1 MRRTLLLLL
10 AVVMLSG
17 SALAE
22 KLPYLEKL
30 PPVIEREIFFGDP
43 EIAGAQLSPDGEY
56 VSFLKQYKGHLNI
69 WVKEKKQKFE
79 EAYPVTADTIRS
91 VRGYTWT
98 RDGRFIIYVQDK
110 GGNENFHVYA
120 VDPYADLAAGQDVP
134 EARDLTPIEGIR
146 AMFYSL
152 PKNEPDVIY
161 IGLNDRDE
169 RYHDLYKLHISTG
182 EKTLMRQND
191 EGYSSWDFDRQGNLR
206 LATRETEDGGTEIFR
221 IDGEEFVSIFTCTVD
236 ETANPVG
243 FHVDGKRFY
252 MITNKG
258 DENDLSRL
266 VLFDPVSLEEEFVH
280 SDPEGRVDFG
290 GSLFSNKTDEIIAI
304 YYVGDR
310 LRVYFMDAEWE
321 KKYKKILKKHPEG
334 DVYPGSMTADDRYIL
349 ISVTSDTDPG
359 ATYLW
364 DTKKNKTSFLYRPRP
379 KLPIEHL
386 APMKP
391 VRYLSRDGL
400 KISAYLTVP
409 KGIEPK
415 NLAVVIMPHGG
426 PWARDYW
433 GYDPYA
439 QFLANR
445 GYAVFQPNFRGSS
458 GYGKS
463 FLNAAKDEWGDKMQ
477 DDITDGV
484 EYLIKQG
491 IVDPEK
497 VSIFGGSYG
506 GYATLAGLAFT
517 PDIYAC
523 GVDYVGV
530 SNLITFL
537 NSIPAYWETARKF
550 LNEHVGDP
558 NDPEDVERMKR
569 QSPLFSA
576 HEIKAPLLVI
586 QGANDPRVK
595 KAESDQIV
603 VAMRDLGRDV
613 EYVIAPDEGH
623 GFLNETNRL
632 AFTVA
637 MEKFLAKHLGGRY
650 QTEVAADLQAH
661 LDGITID
668 VASVTLP
675 EGIEGAE
682 NAMTAALPVV
692 DASGI
697 KPFTLTWKATTN
709 AGGQEIEIDIVQKY
723 EKAKCM
729 GNPAWLIASNTTMP
743 MSSAIDTFW
752 VDHATVLPIKW
763 RVHQGPAYVEVM
775 FSNDAVK
782 GSIDMGAQKI
792 PVDIALEAPTFG
804 SGATLDLLF
813 AALPLEVGYK
823 ATVRSFEIQMQKV
836 RPMSLEVVGTET
848 VTVPAGTFEAYKVEI
863 KPLDG
868 EMGGG
873 MTWVMKDA
881 PGYPV
886 MADMQLPPQSG
897 GLVIHSELVKFE

>member
-1 MRRTLLLLL
+1 MRRALLLLL

-30 PPVIEREIFFGDP
+30 PPMIEREIFFGDP
-43 EIAGAQLSPDGEY
+43 EIARAQLSPDGEY

-91 VRGYTWT
+91 VRGYAWT
-98 RDGRFIIYVQDK
+98 RDGRYIIYVQDK
-110 GGNENFHVYA
+110 GGNENYHIYA
-120 VDPYADLAAGQDVP
+120 VDPYAELTAGQDVP

-191 EGYSSWDFDRQGNLR
+191 EGYSNWVFDLQGKLR
-206 LATRETEDGGTEIFR
+206 LATLETEDGGTEIFR
-221 IDGEEFVSIFTCTVD
+221 IDGEEFVSIYTCTVD
-236 ETANPVG
+236 EKAIPVG

-252 MITNKG
+252 MMTDKG

-266 VLFDPVSLEEEFVH
+266 VLIDPITLDEEFVH
-280 SDPEGRVDFG
+280 IDPEGRVDFG

-304 YYVGDR
+304 YYIGDR

-321 KKYKKILKKHPEG
+321 KKYKKLQKKLPEG
-334 DVYPGSMTADDRYIL
+334 DIYPGSMTADDRYIL
-349 ISVTSDTDPG
+349 VSVTSDTDPG
-359 ATYLW
+359 ATYIW
-364 DTKKNKTSFLYRPRP
+364 DTKKNKANFLYRPRP

-391 VRYLSRDGL
+391 IRYLARDGL

-409 KGIEPK
+409 KGVEPK

-433 GYDPYA
+433 GYDSYT

-445 GYAVFQPNFRGSS
+445 GYAVLQPNFRGST

-463 FLNAAKDEWGDKMQ
+463 FMNAGKAEWGDKMQ
-477 DDITDGV
+477 DDLTDGV
-484 EYLIKQG
+484 EYLIKEG
-491 IVDPEK
+491 IADPEK
-497 VSIFGGSYG
+497 VSMFGGSYG

-517 PDIYAC
+517 PDLYAC

-537 NSIPAYWETARKF
+537 NSIPAYWETVRKF
-550 LNEHVGDP
+550 LDEQVGDP

-603 VAMRDLGRDV
+603 IAMRDLGRDV
-613 EYVIAPDEGH
+613 EYIIAPDEGH

-637 MEKFLAKHLGGRY
+637 MEKFLSKHLGGRY
-650 QTEVAADLQAH
+650 QAEVTADLQSH

-668 VASVTLP
+668 VASVTLS

-682 NAMTAALPVV
+682 NAMTVALPKV
-692 DASGI
+692 DASSI
-697 KPFTLTWKATTN
+697 KPFTLTWKATTKV
-709 AGGQEIEIDIVQKY
+709 GDQEIEIDMVQKY
-723 EKAKCM
+723 EMAKCM

-743 MSSAIDTFW
+743 MGSVVDTFW
-752 VDHATVLPIKW
+752 VDHTTILPMKW
-763 RVHQGPAYVEVM
+763 RVHRGPAFVEVM
-775 FSNDAVK
+775 FSDDAVK
-782 GSIDMGAQKI
+782 GSIDLGVQKM
-792 PVDIALEAPTFG
+792 PVDIALEAQTFASG
-804 SGATLDLLF
+804 SAMDLLF
-813 AALPLEVGYK
+813 TVLPLEEGYK
-823 ATVRSFEIQMQKV
+823 TTVRFFDLQMQKV
-836 RPMSLEVVGTET
+836 RAMLLEVVGTEA
-848 VTVPAGTFEAYKVEI
+848 VTVPAGTFETFKVEL

-873 MTWVMKDA
+873 TTWVMKDA

-886 MADMQLPPQSG
+886 MADMQLPPQAG
-897 GLVIHSELVKFE
+897 GLVIHSELVKSE